1 MKIAVIGATGFVGS
15 HITNELIDRNLHVVA
30 ISRKGNQSDK
40 NNLQY
45 IQVDVAD
52 VNALS
57 QALTGTDVVIS
68 AFSPAASSSNLAEE
82 FMKGSKAI
90 QEAVKKA
97 GVQGFI
103 VIGGGGSLLTADG
116 RAIIDT
122 LPQDLHFIPKAKA
135 TKDYFEI
142 IKEEKELDW
151 AYFSPALQMNPSIT
165 IGRTGK
171 YRLGTDYPVL
181 DDEGNNML
189 SVEDVAVVI
198 ADEVENP
205 KHHQI
210 RFTAGY

>member
-90 QEAVKKA
+90 Q
-97 GVQGFI
+97 
-103 VIGGGGSLLTADG
+103 
-116 RAIIDT
+116 
-122 LPQDLHFIPKAKA
+122 
-135 TKDYFEI
+135 
-142 IKEEKELDW
+142 
-151 AYFSPALQMNPSIT
+151 SI
-165 IGRTGK
+165 
-171 YRLGTDYPVL
+171 
-181 DDEGNNML
+181 
-189 SVEDVAVVI
+189 
-198 ADEVENP
+198 
-205 KHHQI
+205 
-210 RFTAGY
+210 